1 MAGIVLSTIRQ
12 NARSRACRPAER
24 RCKSA
29 PGKTLEN
36 TQTPMKLVYLLSE
49 ELKADPEYVS
59 LTQALTL
66 DKSKPYV
73 GLNGTYGLFG
83 SQEWWAIK
91 IKCRCYHCLG

>member
-1 MAGIVLSTIRQ
+1 
-12 NARSRACRPAER
+12 
-24 RCKSA
+24 
-29 PGKTLEN
+29 
-36 TQTPMKLVYLLSE
+36 MKLVYLLSE

-83 SQEWWAIK
+83 SQEWWDSINQGKMPLLSLSGVIK
-91 IKCRCYHCLG
+91 KLM